1 MKLITTSLAIATSIF
16 AASIANAQN
25 NIPELFNS
33 KACVG
38 CHSVDNKVLG
48 PALKDVAAKYA
59 GKADAVATIM
69 ASIKG
74 GSTGQW
80 GPIPMAP
87 NPVSDEEAKTL
98 AEWIVS
104 LK

>member
-1 MKLITTSLAIATSIF
+1 MKLIPTSLVVAAVF
-16 AASIANAQN
+16 AASAACATEV
-25 NIPELFNS
+25 PELFNS

-48 PALKDVAAKYA
+48 PALREVAAKYA
-59 GKADAVATIM
+59 GKTDAVATIVK
-69 ASIKG
+69 SIKD

-87 NPVSDEEAKTL
+87 NPVTDDEAKTL
-98 AEWIVS
+98 AEWILT